1 MTPPERTV
9 RAIVADPSAYTRP
22 YDHALCTALARAGA
36 SVQLVTSRFAYGE
49 VPAPD
54 GYAIRELFYR
64 RAQGAAGSRRRRLS
78 KVVSHAGDMRALR
91 RLAAGAGPGPG
102 AGAGA
107 AAAAAAGAADVVHFQ
122 WLAMPWLDI
131 GLLPDSPLVLTAH
144 DLLPREPKPGQAR
157 VQLRLLQRVDAV
169 VVHSQYGRGQLV
181 SRLNLPED
189 KVHVIHH
196 GAFEHV
202 AAAVPSP
209 LPSPLDQVDEPV
221 VLFFG
226 LVRPYKGVDTLLRAW
241 RGVSGAELWVVGR
254 PMIEMGQL
262 RSAATPSV
270 RFVDRYV
277 PEHEVQAYFRRADVI
292 VLPYERTERFDQS
305 GVLATALAFG
315 KPVVLTDIGG
325 FPEVATT
332 GAGRL
337 VPAGD
342 ADALRDAL
350 QWLIDDP
357 AARARLGQAAHDA
370 ARGPYSWES
379 AARQTLGLYRSLL

>member
-1 MTPPERTV
+1 VTAGATPVRTTV
-9 RAIVADPSAYTRP
+9 VDPSAYTP
-22 YDHALCTALARAGA
+22 AYDHALCAALAHAGA

-54 GYAIRELFYR
+54 GYTVRELFYR
-64 RAQGAAGSRRRRLS
+64 RARGAAGSRARRLS
-78 KVVSHAGDMRALR
+78 KLVSHRGDMRALR
-91 RLAAGAGPGPG
+91 KLAAGT
-102 AGAGA
+102 
-107 AAAAAAGAADVVHFQ
+107 ADIVHFQ
-122 WLAMPWLDI
+122 WLAMPWLDA
-131 GLLPDSPLVLTAH
+131 GLLPDGPLVLTAH

-157 VQLRLLQRVDAV
+157 AQLRLLQRMSAI
-169 VVHSQYGRGQLV
+169 VVHSQYGRDQLV
-181 SRLNLPED
+181 SRLEVPDD

-202 AAAVPSP
+202 VAGPRSP
-209 LPSPLDQVDEPV
+209 LPDALQSVTEPV

-226 LVRPYKGVDTLLRAW
+226 LVRPYKGVNTLLDAW
-241 RGVSGAELWVVGR
+241 RGVTGAELWVVGR
-254 PMIEMGQL
+254 PMIDIGPL
-262 RSAATPSV
+262 RSAATGSV

-277 PEHEVQAYFRRADVI
+277 PEPEVQAYFRRADVI

-325 FPEVATT
+325 FPEVAAT

-357 AARARLGQAAHDA
+357 AARARLGEAAIAA

-379 AARQTLGLYRSLL
+379 AARRTLELYRSLL